1 MMKAVQLLSHSL
13 HKHTCHRQ
21 DPTHMSSSC
30 GCDQTRLSYYANVT
44 ASYWSAVTLL
54 ASKKRV
60 SKPATASDTRAGVYQ
75 GHANPQNPAKPCGTP
90 PNAFVSC
97 SSCSVLVAHG

>member
-21 DPTHMSSSC
+21 DPTQHEQQLRLK
-30 GCDQTRLSYYANVT
+30 GAITTALSYYANVT

-60 SKPATASDTRAGVYQ
+60 SKPATASQHMGW
-75 GHANPQNPAKPCGTP
+75 G
-90 PNAFVSC
+90 
-97 SSCSVLVAHG
+97 SSKA